1 MYIRGKTHAP
11 LALLKFKR
19 IVL

>member
-1 MYIRGKTHAP
+1 MYFRGKTHAP